1 MLHVKNSIFSKP
13 FLKTLFWKQNSY
25 HKHGVFMHTLRV
37 VYHLLKK
44 RKFKMLLAGLLHDI
58 GKPVVAYQKEE
69 DIALGEYSFT
79 DHEEMSY
86 LIIKDWK
93 FVSDYT
99 KKLVR
104 YHYLIRDIEKHKRK
118 DPKRSREKREIW
130 NSLSESMRCDLSIFM
145 RCDDLGKGIKN
156 PPYKELLEK
165 GFEYDR

>member
-1 MLHVKNSIFSKP
+1 
-13 FLKTLFWKQNSY
+13 
-25 HKHGVFMHTLRV
+25 
-37 VYHLLKK
+37 
-44 RKFKMLLAGLLHDI
+44 MLLAGLLHDI

-104 YHYLIRDIEKHKRK
+104 Y
-118 DPKRSREKREIW
+118 PTS
-130 NSLSESMRCDLSIFM
+130 
-145 RCDDLGKGIKN
+145 
-156 PPYKELLEK
+156 
-165 GFEYDR
+165 